1 MQQLNHERQTNAPE
15 TSSAM
20 NKVFAVLFP
29 AGPAVNSL
37 LATAYISGPPSTSR
51 PLNSPYYLI
60 TDIEQTSSS
69 PSVPRIL
76 THLPSQSWSPLLSA
90 ASSAIPFCI

>member
-1 MQQLNHERQTNAPE
+1 MQQLNHERQANAPE

-20 NKVFAVLFP
+20 SKIFAVLFP

-51 PLNSPYYLI
+51 PFGYLSI
-60 TDIEQTSSS
+60 TNT
-69 PSVPRIL
+69 
-76 THLPSQSWSPLLSA
+76 T
-90 ASSAIPFCI
+90 